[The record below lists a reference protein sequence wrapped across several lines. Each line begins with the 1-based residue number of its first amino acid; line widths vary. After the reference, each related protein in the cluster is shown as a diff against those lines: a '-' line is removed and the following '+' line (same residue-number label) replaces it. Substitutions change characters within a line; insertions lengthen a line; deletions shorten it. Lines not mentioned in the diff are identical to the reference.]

1 MAPNLLNGARANA
14 GSSFAVIVQG
24 KGGNKAAK
32 AVADVMGLSKKAI
45 KDLRSIEGVAVE
57 LTGAQILALAAD
69 KHVTAI
75 TSDARVRL
83 SAAPTSNEKW
93 PHVTGVTKY
102 WATGVN
108 PGSPAATIAIVDSGI
123 EASRPEFGGRVVA
136 VVNLTTLSGN
146 SGATAVV
153 TERSWR
159 GSQPVTSLAGVA
171 PRRTRSSSHWT

>member
-1 MAPNLLNGARANA
+1 MRTGGHRREAGQVRSFRGAE
-14 GSSFAVIVQG
+14 
-24 KGGNKAAK
+24 
-32 AVADVMGLSKKAI
+32 
-45 KDLRSIEGVAVE
+45 EGVAVE

-153 TERSWR
+153 TECSWR